1 MLVLGSVN
9 SSDMQKVVSALITW
23 ANFHLYAC
31 RRGSSD
37 FFLAEQAV
45 HNCHT
50 CVFGMRIKQKWS
62 TLSGLDKQTS
72 APLQNAGCTME
83 PINLSLD
90 CTLRKSVKYTCFLC
104 YFRSKPKTRLLQ
116 NYMFFACLLRF
127 VKRCSARKN
136 WFKWGKNVK
145 MRSCLQSIFCY
156 PVINFPQEV
165 LLSTTEIK
173 HSLPERI
180 SQRFK
185 LNTIYKK

>member
-1 MLVLGSVN
+1 MWNTLLPMLVLGSVN
-9 SSDMQKVVSALITW
+9 SSDMQKVVSAVITW
-23 ANFHLYAC
+23 ANFRLYAC
-31 RRGSSD
+31 RRSSSD

-62 TLSGLDKQTS
+62 TLSGLNKQTS

-90 CTLRKSVKYTCFLC
+90 YTLRKSVKYTCFLC

-116 NYMFFACLLRF
+116 NYTLFACLLRF

-136 WFKWGKNVK
+136 WFKWGKK
-145 MRSCLQSIFCY
+145 CIYEIMSSIHL
-156 PVINFPQEV
+156 
-165 LLSTTEIK
+165 LLSCHKPSPGSSAQYHRAKTWEDLAK
-173 HSLPERI
+173 V
-180 SQRFK
+180 
-185 LNTIYKK
+185 